1 MTHVTDVAIDP
12 LDPLGPLMSAV
23 PDDPAVARATDLTG
37 VLILKH
43 DLLFL
48 LTDSFGD
55 VHPGSR
61 GLGLYAGDTRML
73 SRYELRINGARPVVL
88 RAGSAA
94 SYGSTIQLTNPDF
107 LRDPSDKLDPEV
119 VLRRQS
125 LGVVRERLISEGFGE
140 RIRIDNF
147 TTHPERC
154 SLTLRLDA
162 DFADIFEVRGVIRK
176 ERGRRTPDSAETDAV
191 NFSYVGL
198 DGRRR
203 RTRLRF
209 SEPIRVLPATM
220 STEEVDAC
228 VRRGSPWP
236 DEAPDTH
243 ATGQI
248 LLAFDW
254 TLPPGGHRTL
264 DVTVWADADDATT
277 SPRSEHDSG
286 EVSASPATALPADV
300 VRPAFGEAAEAA
312 HRSWNSSSTSV
323 STPDMLAGRAFR
335 RALSDLRLL
344 VNSGPGPGERYVAAG
359 VPWFSCLFGRDA
371 IITALQVLPVRPQ
384 VAREALNVLARLQA
398 TETDDWRDA
407 QPGKILHEL
416 RSGELAAAGEIP
428 HTPYFGSVDAT
439 PLWLILLGE
448 YQRWSGDDALVDR
461 LWPNALAAMAWIE
474 SHGDMDG
481 DGFVEYQRHSD
492 RGLINQGWKDS
503 ADANRH
509 RDGTLARAP
518 LALVEVQGYV
528 YRARRE
534 LARLARSRG
543 DAKLADAQ
551 DRSATRLAAAIEA
564 SFWMEDVGTYAMA
577 LDADKEQV
585 DAVASN
591 AGHVLW
597 CGAASPERARRVAA
611 SLLGPGLWSGWGIR
625 TLSSEMAGYNPIGYH
640 LGTVWPHDNAIAAAG
655 LFRYGLGAEGAQVA
669 GAMLEATV
677 YFRDARLPEL
687 FCGFDRT
694 RSAYPVP
701 YPVACSPQAWAAGS
715 LFHLLGSM
723 LGLEPNASA
732 AELVLHAP
740 TLPPWLPE
748 LRLENVRV
756 GDGVVDL
763 LVRRSDDSAG
773 VEVLRRTGDLSVVV
787 RL

>member
-1 MTHVTDVAIDP
+1 MTGVAGELTEVTGDRLDPFDP
-12 LDPLGPLMSAV
+12 LR
-23 PDDPAVARATDLTG
+23 PASPGIARATDLTG
-37 VLILKH
+37 VLVLKH
-43 DLLFL
+43 DSLFL

-55 VHPGSR
+55 IHPDSR
-61 GLGLYAGDTRML
+61 GLGLYSGDTRLL
-73 SRYELRINGARPVVL
+73 SHYELRINGARPVVL
-88 RAGSAA
+88 RAGTAA

-107 LRDPSDKLDPEV
+107 LRDPRDKLDPEV

-125 LGVVRERLISEGFGE
+125 LGVVRERLIAEGFGE

-162 DFADIFEVRGVIRK
+162 DFADIFEVRGVVRS
-176 ERGRRTPDSAETDAV
+176 ERGRRVPDAAQGDAV
-191 NFSYVGL
+191 TFSYVGL

-203 RTRLRF
+203 RTLLRF
-209 SEPIRVLPATM
+209 SEAIRVVPASM
-220 STEEVDAC
+220 SVEEVDAC
-228 VRRGSPWP
+228 IRGGVAWP
-236 DEAPDTH
+236 DQATASDT
-243 ATGQI
+243 AGQI
-248 LLAFDW
+248 LLAFDR
-254 TLPPGGHRTL
+254 TLSPGGHLVL
-264 DVTVWADADDATT
+264 DVTVRGETEEPDAVRTSAPATPSSVPADD
-277 SPRSEHDSG
+277 PRPVFG
-286 EVSASPATALPADV
+286 EV
-300 VRPAFGEAAEAA
+300 AEAA
-312 HRSWNSSSTSV
+312 HRSWFSGSAAI
-323 STPDMLAGRAFR
+323 STPDVFADRAFR

-344 VNSGPGPGERYVAAG
+344 VNSGPGPDERYIAAG

-371 IITALQVLPVRPQ
+371 IITALQLLPVRPQ
-384 VAREALNVLARLQA
+384 VAREALTVLARLQA
-398 TETDDWRDA
+398 TEIDDWRDA

-416 RSGELAAAGEIP
+416 RTGELAAAGEIP
-428 HTPYFGSVDAT
+428 HTPYYGSVDAT
-439 PLWLILLGE
+439 PLWLMLLGE
-448 YQRWSGDDALVDR
+448 YQRWTGDDALVDR
-461 LWPNALAAMAWIE
+461 LWPNALAAMGWIE
-474 SHGDMDG
+474 SFGDVDG
-481 DGFVEYQRHSD
+481 DGFVEYQRHSS

-509 RDGTLARAP
+509 RDGSLARAP
-518 LALVEVQGYV
+518 LALVEVQAYV

-543 DAKLADAQ
+543 ETVLAEAQ
-551 DRSATRLAAAIEA
+551 DRAATDLAAAIE
-564 SFWMEDVGTYAMA
+564 SRFWMDDAGTYAMA

-585 DAVASN
+585 DAVTSN

-625 TLSSEMAGYNPIGYH
+625 TLSAEMAGYNPIGYH

-655 LFRYGLGAEGAQVA
+655 LFRYGLSQEATRVA
-669 GAMLEATV
+669 GAMLQATV

-687 FCGFDRT
+687 FCGFDRE
-694 RSAYPVP
+694 RSTYPVP

-723 LGLEPNASA
+723 LGLEPDATA
-732 AELVLHAP
+732 GELVLHAP
-740 TLPPWLPE
+740 TLPEWLPE
-748 LRLENVRV
+748 VRLENVRV
-756 GDGVVDL
+756 GDSVIDL

>member
-1 MTHVTDVAIDP
+1 MTGAALDPIDQGDPHGRNEAGERRDPYDP
-12 LDPLGPLMSAV
+12 LDPSVAAPPGIA
-23 PDDPAVARATDLTG
+23 AVARATDLTG
-37 VLILKH
+37 VLVLKH
-43 DLLFL
+43 DSLFL

-55 VHPGSR
+55 VHPDSR
-61 GLGLYAGDTRML
+61 GLGLYAGDTRVL
-73 SRYELRINGARPVVL
+73 SHYELRINGARPVVL

-107 LRDPSDKLDPEV
+107 LRDPGDKVDPEV

-125 LGVVRERLISEGFGE
+125 LGVVRERLVSEGFGE

-154 SLTLRLDA
+154 SLTLRMDA
-162 DFADIFEVRGVIRK
+162 DFADIFEVRGVIRP
-176 ERGRRTPDSAETDAV
+176 ERGRRTADTAQGDSVA
-191 NFSYVGL
+191 FSYLGL

-209 SEPIRVLPATM
+209 SEPIRVVPASM
-220 STEEVDAC
+220 SVQEVDAC
-228 VRRGSPWP
+228 LRGDGTWP
-236 DEAPDTH
+236 EVKPTPD
-243 ATGQI
+243 AAGQV
-248 LLAFDW
+248 LLVFDW
-254 TLPPGGHRTL
+254 TLAPGGHRVL
-264 DVTVWADADDATT
+264 DVTVRTESEDEAASRAVDHG
-277 SPRSEHDSG
+277 PRP
-286 EVSASPATALPADV
+286 VL
-300 VRPAFGEAAEAA
+300 GEAAEAA
-312 HRSWNSSSTSV
+312 HRAWSSGSAAV
-323 STPDMLAGRAFR
+323 STPHVFADRAFR

-344 VNSGPGPGERYVAAG
+344 VNSGPGPDERYVAAG

-371 IITALQVLPVRPQ
+371 IITALQLLTVRPQ
-384 VAREALNVLARLQA
+384 VAREALSVLARLQA
-398 TETDDWRDA
+398 TEIDDWRDA

-416 RSGELAAAGEIP
+416 RTGELAAAGEIP
-428 HTPYFGSVDAT
+428 HTPYYGSVDST
-439 PLWLILLGE
+439 PLWLMLLGA
-448 YQRWSGDDALVDR
+448 YQRWTGDDALVDR

-474 SHGDMDG
+474 SYGDMDG
-481 DGFVEYQRHSD
+481 DGFVEYQRHSS

-509 RDGTLARAP
+509 RDGTLAQAP
-518 LALVEVQGYV
+518 LALVEVQAYV

-543 DAKLADAQ
+543 ESDLAHRQ
-551 DRSATRLAAAIEA
+551 DRAATELAAAIE
-564 SFWMEDVGTYAMA
+564 SRFWMEDAGTYAMA
-577 LDADKEQV
+577 LDAGKEQV

-597 CGAASPERARRVAA
+597 CGAASPAHARRVAE

-625 TLSSEMAGYNPIGYH
+625 TLSAEMAGYNPIGYH

-655 LFRYGLGAEGAQVA
+655 LFRYGLNAEAARVT
-669 GAMLEATV
+669 GAMIEATV
-677 YFRDARLPEL
+677 YFRDSRLPEL

-723 LGLEPNASA
+723 LGLEPDANKG
-732 AELVLHAP
+732 ELVLHAP
-740 TLPPWLPE
+740 TLPDYLPE
-748 LRLENVRV
+748 VRLENLRV
-756 GDGVVDL
+756 GETVVDL
-763 LVRRSDDSAG
+763 LIKRSDGSAG
-773 VEVLRRTGDLSVVV
+773 VEVLHRTGDLSVVV

>member
-1 MTHVTDVAIDP
+1 MTDAAVDARDP
-12 LDPLGPLMSAV
+12 FDLGAPGSPV
-23 PDDPAVARATDLTG
+23 IARATDLTG
-37 VLILKH
+37 VLVLKH
-43 DLLFL
+43 DSLFL

-55 VHPGSR
+55 VHRDSR
-61 GLGLYAGDTRML
+61 GLGLYAGDTRVL
-73 SRYELRINGARPVVL
+73 SHYELRINGARPVVL

-107 LRDPSDKLDPEV
+107 LRDPRDKLDPEV

-162 DFADIFEVRGVIRK
+162 DFADIFEVRGVIRP
-176 ERGRRTPDSAETDAV
+176 ERGRRLPDVAHDDAL

-198 DGRRR
+198 DGHRR

-209 SEPIRVLPATM
+209 SEPIRVVPAAM
-220 STEEVDAC
+220 SVEEVDGC
-228 VRRGSPWP
+228 VRRGAPWP
-236 DEAPDTH
+236 DAMAQAEM
-243 ATGQI
+243 TGQI

-254 TLPPGGHRTL
+254 TLPPGGHRVL
-264 DVTVWADADDATT
+264 DITVRAE
-277 SPRSEHDSG
+277 SEEAGDLG
-286 EVSASPATALPADV
+286 ASASDDGP
-300 VRPAFGEAAEAA
+300 RPVLGEAAEAA
-312 HRSWNSSSTSV
+312 HRSWSIGSAAISTSDA
-323 STPDMLAGRAFR
+323 SAERAFN

-344 VNSGPGPGERYVAAG
+344 VNSGPAPGERYVAAG

-371 IITALQVLPVRPQ
+371 IITALQLLPVRPQ
-384 VAREALNVLARLQA
+384 VARDALLVLARLQA
-398 TETDDWRDA
+398 TANDDWRDA

-416 RSGELAAAGEIP
+416 RTGELAAAGEIP
-428 HTPYFGSVDAT
+428 HTPYYGSVDAT
-439 PLWLILLGE
+439 PLWLVLLGE
-448 YQRWSGDDALVDR
+448 YQRWTGDDALVER
-461 LWPNALAAMAWIE
+461 LWPKALAAMGWIE
-474 SHGDMDG
+474 TYGDVDG
-481 DGFVEYQRHSD
+481 DGLVEYQRHSS

-509 RDGTLARAP
+509 RDGTLAKAP
-518 LALVEVQGYV
+518 LALVEVQAYV

-543 DAKLADAQ
+543 DSDLAARQ
-551 DRSATRLAAAIEA
+551 DRAATDLAAAIEA

-597 CGAASPERARRVAA
+597 CGAATPERARRVAA

-625 TLSSEMAGYNPIGYH
+625 TLSAEMAGYNPIGYH

-655 LFRYGLGAEGAQVA
+655 LFRYGLNAEAAQVA
-669 GAMLEATV
+669 SAMLQATA

-687 FCGFDRT
+687 FCGFDRA
-694 RSAYPVP
+694 RSSYPVP

-723 LGLEPNASA
+723 LGLEPNATA
-732 AELVLHAP
+732 GELVLHAP
-740 TLPPWLPE
+740 TLPDWLPE
-748 LRLENVRV
+748 VRLENLRV
-756 GDGVVDL
+756 GDSVVDL

>member
-1 MTHVTDVAIDP
+1 MTDAAVDARDPFDLGAPGSPAI
-12 LDPLGPLMSAV
+12 
-23 PDDPAVARATDLTG
+23 ARATDLTG
-37 VLILKH
+37 VLVLKH
-43 DLLFL
+43 DSLFL

-55 VHPGSR
+55 VHPDSR
-61 GLGLYAGDTRML
+61 GLGLYAGDTRVL
-73 SRYELRINGARPVVL
+73 SHYELRINGARPVVL

-107 LRDPSDKLDPEV
+107 LRDPRDKLDPEV

-162 DFADIFEVRGVIRK
+162 DFADIFEVRGVIRP
-176 ERGRRTPDSAETDAV
+176 ERGRRLPDVAHDDAL

-198 DGRRR
+198 DGHRR

-209 SEPIRVLPATM
+209 SEPIRVVPAAM
-220 STEEVDAC
+220 SVEEVDGC
-228 VRRGSPWP
+228 VRRGAPWP
-236 DEAPDTH
+236 DAMAQAEV
-243 ATGQI
+243 TGQI

-254 TLPPGGHRTL
+254 TLPPGGHRVL
-264 DVTVWADADDATT
+264 DITVRAEWEEAGDLGA
-277 SPRSEHDSG
+277 
-286 EVSASPATALPADV
+286 SASDDGP
-300 VRPAFGEAAEAA
+300 RPVLGEAAEAA
-312 HRSWNSSSTSV
+312 HRSWSIGSAAISTSDA
-323 STPDMLAGRAFR
+323 SAERAFN

-344 VNSGPGPGERYVAAG
+344 VNSGPAPGERYVAAG

-371 IITALQVLPVRPQ
+371 IITALQLLPVRPQ
-384 VAREALNVLARLQA
+384 VARDALLVLARLQA
-398 TETDDWRDA
+398 TAIDDWRDA

-416 RSGELAAAGEIP
+416 RTGELAAAGEIP
-428 HTPYFGSVDAT
+428 HTPYYGSVDAT
-439 PLWLILLGE
+439 PLWLVLLGE
-448 YQRWSGDDALVDR
+448 YQRWTGDDALVER
-461 LWPNALAAMAWIE
+461 LWPNALAAMEWIE
-474 SHGDMDG
+474 TYGDVDG
-481 DGFVEYQRHSD
+481 DGLVEYQRHSS

-509 RDGTLARAP
+509 RDGTLAQAP
-518 LALVEVQGYV
+518 LALVEVQAYV

-543 DAKLADAQ
+543 DSDLAARQ
-551 DRSATRLAAAIEA
+551 DRAATDLAAAIEA

-577 LDADKEQV
+577 LDADKERV

-611 SLLGPGLWSGWGIR
+611 SLMGPGLWSGWGIR
-625 TLSSEMAGYNPIGYH
+625 TLSAEMAGYNPIGYH

-655 LFRYGLGAEGAQVA
+655 LFRYGLSQEATQVA
-669 GAMLEATV
+669 SAMLQATA

-687 FCGFDRT
+687 FCGFDRA
-694 RSAYPVP
+694 RSSYPVP

-723 LGLEPNASA
+723 LGLEPNATA
-732 AELVLHAP
+732 GELVLHAP
-740 TLPPWLPE
+740 TLPDWLPE
-748 LRLENVRV
+748 VRLENLRV
-756 GDGVVDL
+756 GDSVVDL

>member
-1 MTHVTDVAIDP
+1 MSEATDLAVDARDPFDPVAPGSPVI
-12 LDPLGPLMSAV
+12 
-23 PDDPAVARATDLTG
+23 ARATDLTG
-37 VLILKH
+37 VLVLKH
-43 DLLFL
+43 DSLFL

-55 VHPGSR
+55 VHPDSR
-61 GLGLYAGDTRML
+61 GLGLYAGDTRVL
-73 SRYELRINGARPVVL
+73 SHYELRINGARPVVL

-107 LRDPSDKLDPEV
+107 LRDPRDKLDPEV

-162 DFADIFEVRGVIRK
+162 DFADIFEVRGVIRP
-176 ERGRRTPDSAETDAV
+176 ERGRRMPDVAHDDALD
-191 NFSYVGL
+191 FSYVGL
-198 DGRRR
+198 DGHRR

-209 SEPIRVLPATM
+209 SEPIRMVPAAM
-220 STEEVDAC
+220 SVEEVDGC
-228 VRRGSPWP
+228 VRRGAAWP
-236 DEAPDTH
+236 DEITQPDV
-243 ATGQI
+243 TGQV

-254 TLPPGGHRTL
+254 TLPPGGHRVL
-264 DVTVWADADDATT
+264 DVTVRAEAEEVGDHGGPGASDDG
-277 SPRSEHDSG
+277 PRP
-286 EVSASPATALPADV
+286 V
-300 VRPAFGEAAEAA
+300 FGEAAEAA
-312 HRSWNSSSTSV
+312 HRAWSIGSAVV
-323 STPDMLAGRAFR
+323 STTDASAERAFK

-344 VNSGPGPGERYVAAG
+344 VNSGPAPGERYVAAG

-371 IITALQVLPVRPQ
+371 IITALQLLPIRPQ
-384 VAREALNVLARLQA
+384 VARDALLVLARLQA
-398 TETDDWRDA
+398 TELDDWRDA

-416 RSGELAAAGEIP
+416 RTGELAASGEIP
-428 HTPYFGSVDAT
+428 HTPYYGSVDAT
-439 PLWLILLGE
+439 PLWLVLLGE
-448 YQRWSGDDALVDR
+448 YQRWTGDDALVER
-461 LWPNALAAMAWIE
+461 LWPNALAAMEWIE
-474 SHGDMDG
+474 THGDADG
-481 DGFVEYQRHSD
+481 DGLVEYQRHSN

-509 RDGTLARAP
+509 RDGTLAQAP
-518 LALVEVQGYV
+518 LALVEVQAYV

-543 DAKLADAQ
+543 DSGLAAVQ
-551 DRSATRLAAAIEA
+551 DRAATDLAAAIEA
-564 SFWMEDVGTYAMA
+564 SFWMEDAGTYAMA
-577 LDADKEQV
+577 LDAHKEQV

-597 CGAASPERARRVAA
+597 CGAATPERARRVAA

-625 TLSSEMAGYNPIGYH
+625 TLSAEMAGYNPIGYH

-655 LFRYGLGAEGAQVA
+655 LFRYGLNAEAAQVA
-669 GAMLEATV
+669 SAMLQATA

-687 FCGFDRT
+687 FCGFDRA
-694 RSAYPVP
+694 RSSYPVP

-723 LGLEPNASA
+723 LGLEPDASA
-732 AELVLHAP
+732 GELVLHAP
-740 TLPPWLPE
+740 TLPDWLPE
-748 LRLENVRV
+748 VRLENLRV
-756 GDGVVDL
+756 GDSVVDL